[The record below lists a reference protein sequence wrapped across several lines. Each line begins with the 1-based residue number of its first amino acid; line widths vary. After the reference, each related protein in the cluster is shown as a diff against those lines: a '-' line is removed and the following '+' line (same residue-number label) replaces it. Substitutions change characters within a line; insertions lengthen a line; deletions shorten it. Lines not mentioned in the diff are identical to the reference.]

1 MKPIKAKILFSY
13 KGIWYDAG
21 EEIKVDSLEEI
32 IKLNEQG
39 FIEPL
44 TFKDIQNF
52 GKEEP
57 KKIFRKEEE

>member
-57 KKIFRKEEE
+57 RKNLKKEEE